1 VRRLTHSQADLI
13 PPPRTPR
20 PRPASMDFFGFFGA
34 LKKGDFFW
42 VEAKKV
48 GRGQGVVRS
57 KVGANVAAG
66 FSKSFTPRP
75 LRERGRG

>member
-1 VRRLTHSQADLI
+1 VLLPT
-13 PPPRTPR
+13 PPPT
-20 PRPASMDFFGFFGA
+20 DFFGFFGA

-48 GRGQGVVRS
+48 ERGQGVARS
-57 KVGANVAAG
+57 KVGTNVAAG

-75 LRERGRG
+75 LRERGRGQWI